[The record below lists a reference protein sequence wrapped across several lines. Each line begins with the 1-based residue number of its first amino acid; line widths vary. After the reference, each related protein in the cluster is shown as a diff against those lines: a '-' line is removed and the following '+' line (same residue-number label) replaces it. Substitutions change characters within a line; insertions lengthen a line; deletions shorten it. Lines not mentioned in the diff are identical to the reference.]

1 MCFML
6 PSTSLVNLVDLLN
19 KDIVHSKTTQLLNKK
34 QLYYTQ
40 YSNINIVTIS
50 LYGNSFRHMYRR
62 QLPQR
67 PVEGERREV
76 GPWRD
81 RVRANSSS
89 ARSCSSCCLRTSSSL
104 MLS

>member
-1 MCFML
+1 MQEEKIVCYLCFML

-50 LYGNSFRHMYRR
+50 LYRNSFRHMYRAAA
-62 QLPQR
+62 
-67 PVEGERREV
+67 V
-76 GPWRD
+76 
-81 RVRANSSS
+81 
-89 ARSCSSCCLRTSSSL
+89 TSEASRGGAGGWAL
-104 MLS
+104 AG